1 MSKTRNIIRK
11 VDKQDAY
18 DQQLK
23 KAYSKQI
30 EKYVDQRNQEDK
42 DELTKRHENYRRRQ
56 MKTGGA
62 DVTDLIKPQKEIVQK
77 PGTYFY
83 GTLEKL
89 GKDFNGDLDKMV
101 RHFTLGQNF
110 KYRPDKEEN
119 KIYSTKNGDLL
130 YDCNTKTF
138 YSN

>member
-23 KAYSKQI
+23 KVYSKQI

-62 DVTDLIKPQKEIVQK
+62 DVTD
-77 PGTYFY
+77 
-83 GTLEKL
+83 
-89 GKDFNGDLDKMV
+89 
-101 RHFTLGQNF
+101 
-110 KYRPDKEEN
+110 
-119 KIYSTKNGDLL
+119 
-130 YDCNTKTF
+130 
-138 YSN
+138 